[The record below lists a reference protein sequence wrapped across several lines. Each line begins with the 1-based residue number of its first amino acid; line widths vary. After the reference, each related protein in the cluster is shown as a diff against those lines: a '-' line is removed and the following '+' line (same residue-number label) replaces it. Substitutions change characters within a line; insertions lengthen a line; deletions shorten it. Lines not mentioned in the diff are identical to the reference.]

1 MNLLYYLGLA
11 LFCYLMGAI
20 PFSYLTVKIFMKKD
34 IREIGSGNVG
44 ATNAFRAGG
53 VLIGIISLVLD
64 ALKAI
69 IPLFLIKNN
78 FFIKGFNI
86 TPPLGLSPIDFLLVL
101 SIFILIGHIFT
112 IFLKFKGGKGV
123 AVSLG
128 ITIFLF
134 PKLLL
139 IALGVFIIVF
149 VITHIIS
156 ISSISAAIT
165 LIPLV
170 FIFKTTLFSKIIL
183 LLLVFF
189 IIIKHRSNIKR
200 LLRKE
205 EKKLF

>member
-1 MNLLYYLGLA
+1 MILYYIALI

-20 PFSYLTVKIFMKKD
+20 PFSYITVKLFLKKD

-53 VLIGIISLVLD
+53 VIIGIISLILD
-64 ALKAI
+64 ALKAV

-78 FFIKGFNI
+78 FFIHNLQFEYPFGFAQ
-86 TPPLGLSPIDFLLVL
+86 IDFLLIL
-101 SIFILIGHIFT
+101 SIFILIGHIYT
-112 IFLKFKGGKGV
+112 VFLRFKGGKGV

-139 IALGVFIIVF
+139 IALAVFILVF
-149 VITHIIS
+149 VISHIIS

-165 LIPLV
+165 LIPLI
-170 FIFKTTLFSKIIL
+170 FIFETTLFSKIIL
-183 LLLVFF
+183 LLLIFF
-189 IIIKHRSNIKR
+189 IIIRHKNNIKR
-200 LLRKE
+200 LLKKE